1 METWKEAYLKLQ
13 NGSDVRGVA
22 LESAVGEEVNLTENI
37 VRDIAMAF
45 AEYLMDKKED
55 GVLRVGVGHDSRL
68 SAQELKRGVING
80 LGRRGCRVYDCGLT
94 STPSMFMSTV
104 LEGFEYDG
112 AVMIT
117 ASHLPPN
124 RNGLKFF
131 TRDGGLESRDI
142 KAVLERAALISRMN
156 YETEYHRAEDGGSDR
171 RMIRN
176 MYEKSYL

>member
-22 LESAVGEEVNLTENI
+22 LESAVGGGGEPEPRISCAILP
-37 VRDIAMAF
+37 AF

-68 SAQELKRGVING
+68 SAQGIKKRGLNG

-117 ASHLPPN
+117 ASHPAAQP
-124 RNGLKFF
+124 
-131 TRDGGLESRDI
+131 
-142 KAVLERAALISRMN
+142 ERP
-156 YETEYHRAEDGGSDR
+156 
-171 RMIRN
+171 
-176 MYEKSYL
+176 

>member
-22 LESAVGEEVNLTENI
+22 LESAVGEAVNLTENI

-45 AEYLMDKKED
+45 AEYLMDQKEE

-156 YETEYHRAEDGGSDR
+156 
-171 RMIRN
+171 
-176 MYEKSYL
+176 